1 MSVADTALLTM
12 LEQWWDR
19 ERTVKE
25 RTPGYDPTDE
35 LLDIEVELG
44 EIADLVGKRG
54 YRKGDPGR
62 AGIDARAEALMDR
75 KEELQA
81 QPITKA
87 GWMEV
92 GTGQTLREWWDGA
105 SPEARNAWVRDSGFT
120 MWVDMRTDDTQVVTV
135 HMGAYGDDLTLW
147 HQRAMAEARQRA
159 GEKGAKREVTKVMRE
174 IGKLGQDHLW
184 VKFEL
189 A

>member
-12 LEQWWDR
+12 LDQWWDR
-19 ERTVKE
+19 ERTVRE

-44 EIADLVGKRG
+44 EIANLVGKRG

-75 KEELQA
+75 REKLQA
-81 QPITKA
+81 QPITKQ
-87 GWMEV
+87 GWIDV
-92 GTGQTLREWWDGA
+92 GTGQTLREWWDTA
-105 SPEARNAWVRDSGFT
+105 TPEARNGWIRDSGFT
-120 MWVDMRTDDTQVVTV
+120 MWVDMQTEASRVVTIR
-135 HMGAYGDDLTLW
+135 MGAYDDDLDIW
-147 HQRAMAEARQRA
+147 HQRAMAESSERA
-159 GEKGAKREVTKVMRE
+159 GVKGAKREVTKVMRE

-184 VKFEL
+184 MKFEL